1 MGARLVVATV
11 LVATLASPSCG
22 GSDDDERPAQP
33 AAPERS
39 AGAPVQNAAARGF
52 VTAVNSGGTDRVMAT
67 LTDDAVVIDSGRRF
81 ADPQAIRDWL
91 DAEVTGPDGHITV
104 DRERPNAERHSA
116 DGRLPIVFV
125 RRRRPALRV
134 RDARRPRDTPHA
146 RGLTSDAPPAHSA
159 RTRIDLPFL
168 RVRPQF
174 TPTQRSEQA
183 PASARRARA

>member
-52 VTAVNSGGTDRVMAT
+52 VTAVNSGSTDRVMAT

-104 DRERPNAERHSA
+104 DREQPNADGTVLTVDFRSSA
-116 DGRLPIVFV
+116 FNGADLRYAFETRGDRVTRLT
-125 RRRRPALRV
+125 L
-134 RDARRPRDTPHA
+134 
-146 RGLTSDAPPAHSA
+146 GG
-159 RTRIDLPFL
+159 
-168 RVRPQF
+168 
-174 TPTQRSEQA
+174 
-183 PASARRARA
+183 